1 MTPERKMVSFL
12 GKLICE
18 VSEMERSRE
27 MICGMGLYNENLRP
41 ELQMYNNANEI
52 TLSAINAPKL
62 SNYIKEIAQEQGTSQ
77 GIFISF

>member
-1 MTPERKMVSFL
+1 MS
-12 GKLICE
+12 I

-41 ELQMYNNANEI
+41 EMQMYNNSSEI

-62 SNYIKEIAQEQGTSQ
+62 SNYIKEIAQEQGVSQ
-77 GIFISF
+77 GTFLSF